1 MALTKLNNQS
11 LSAVTAAGIPIR
23 GGSVVQVKHAV
34 NNTKI
39 TKTSTSFVD
48 SGLFTGVT
56 FDNNLQANS
65 KVFATVEAT
74 IGEAQSSSWAYP
86 FVLTLYEG
94 STNIGTDANGGLC
107 GSIAVINGN
116 NGNDIYGMERVYGSI
131 LYTPSSTNPSYKLYV
146 KSVSGTFDRVVGGS
160 VNIQAGG
167 TRITLMEI
175 AG

>member
-1 MALTKLNNQS
+1 MALTKITGNGLATS
-11 LSAVTAAGIPIR
+11 GLPA
-23 GGSVVQVKHAV
+23 GSVLQVKQIV

-39 TKTSTSFVD
+39 TKASTSFVD
-48 SGLFTGVT
+48 SGLFSGFT

-65 KVFATVEAT
+65 KVFATIEAT
-74 IGEAQSSSWAYP
+74 IGEQNSASWAYP

-94 STNIGTDANGGLC
+94 STNIGTDANSGIC
-107 GSIAVINGN
+107 GSLAVISGN

-131 LYTPSSTNPSYKLYV
+131 LYSPSSTNPSYKLYV
-146 KSVSGTFDRVVGGS
+146 KSVSGTFNRAVGGS
-160 VNIQAGG
+160 ININTGG